1 MLPALSLLQL
11 LPVQALDTTTWMLI
25 GGMVGCAVL
34 MWLIIKVNFSAPVAR
49 GTLRRLQAYIDREEN
64 LSPLERLVE
73 RAEADAA
80 AQRRTRSQ
88 RTGDLLPTVTKWVQN
103 SRSRYLNSLSADLA
117 RIGSNWRAAEI
128 LYIGAVLAGLS
139 LLVVCAILRM
149 VIFGLG
155 LSVFLVFLP
164 AMVVR
169 FQARRWTAK
178 FETQLAD
185 TLLLMSNAM
194 SAGYGF
200 QQAMAM
206 VAREGQPPMSD
217 EFTKMN
223 QEVALG
229 VPANDA
235 LQHMSER
242 VENADFTLAVTAIQ
256 ISNEVGGELAPI
268 LRTISETIRERVRI
282 RGEIRILT
290 TQGKVT
296 GLGLTLLPILMF
308 FLLNAVGGS
317 DPASGE
323 RYAPPLFNKKD
334 YPLGPKLVITGFVM
348 QCVGYFFINRIVN
361 IEV

>member
-1 MLPALSLLQL
+1 MVPLLGL
-11 LPVQALDTTTWMLI
+11 VQASAVGALDPVSKMMLA
-25 GGMVGCAVL
+25 GAVVCAVL
-34 MWLIIKVNFSAPVAR
+34 LFWILKSTFSAPVSR
-49 GTLRRLQAYIDREEN
+49 STLRRLQTYVDREEN

-73 RAEADAA
+73 RAEADTAA
-80 AQRRTRSQ
+80 SRRGRGQRS
-88 RTGDLLPTVTKWVQN
+88 GDLLPTVTKWLGN
-103 SRSRYLNSLSADLA
+103 SRIRFLNSLSADLA
-117 RIGSNWRAAEI
+117 RIGSNWRASEI
-128 LYIGAVLAGLS
+128 LYMGIFLGLLVFLLVGVLLKRAVL
-139 LLVVCAILRM
+139 
-149 VIFGLG
+149 GLG
-155 LSVFLVFLP
+155 LGAVMFLVP
-164 AMVVR
+164 VTWVR
-169 FQARRWTAK
+169 MQAKRWTAR

-229 VPANDA
+229 VTANDA
-235 LQHMSER
+235 LSHMSER

-290 TQGKVT
+290 TQGRVT
-296 GLGLTLLPILMF
+296 GLGLTALPIFMF
-308 FLLNAVGGS
+308 FLLNAATS
-317 DPASGE
+317 PDPATHE
-323 RYAPPLFNKKD
+323 RYASPLFNGKV
-334 YPLGPKLVITGFVM
+334 YPYGPKLVVTGVIM
-348 QCVGYFFINRIVN
+348 QIIGYFFISRIIN